1 MTKKIILICMFISI
15 TLNIALGI
23 IILSGGGNSE
33 NDQQKQLPYLS
44 KRIFTENPNDI
55 AINFTYLRKTLNAY
69 VGAQS
74 GKVGVYFEYLPSG
87 TSIGVNEKDEVKLS
101 SLSKV

>member
-1 MTKKIILICMFISI
+1 MRKKIILICALISI

-23 IILSGGGNSE
+23 IILSKGRNPES
-33 NDQQKQLPYLS
+33 NQQEEFPYLS

-55 AINFTYLRKTLNAY
+55 AINFTYLRKKLNAY